1 MLQQCGE
8 EHNMA
13 WRRQLRLSRN
23 MLEKTKQ
30 TVHQRIKNMC
40 KSIWQVLNMQR
51 SVGVKFEKMSQ
62 MKIYLQRSLPI
73 DPKTG
78 QMMPDDVDKRLPNP
92 AVVTR
97 ISICAAHTCYS
108 QVRQP
113 WSKARPARSC
123 ALLLPTV
130 ARTVGSVFEM
140 IDSRI
145 YEPFDIFGGKGL
157 ASAEPL
163 TQFQVVVYELS
174 HS

>member
-1 MLQQCGE
+1 M
-8 EHNMA
+8 
-13 WRRQLRLSRN
+13 WRR
-23 MLEKTKQ
+23 TKYGVEETAKIFQ
-30 TVHQRIKNMC
+30 EHVRENEADGSPTHKEHVQEHMASVEHAVKCWC
-40 KSIWQVLNMQR
+40 KFR
-51 SVGVKFEKMSQ
+51 RMSQ

-78 QMMPDDVDKRLPNP
+78 QMMPDVVDKRLPNP